1 MTFVI
6 ATAVAFGWLLVLA
19 GVRQG
24 HWLMVFGLVLA
35 RVFGSIGTRYFIEIG
50 LLLAV
55 AIGIDRILS
64 NSLKGSPFA
73 QRLPRWMPLA
83 GGLVGG
89 LMGLALGGNST
100 ITIYGSFLGALVAG
114 WVRGVGELRSMH
126 PLYWVSE
133 FARVLSLF
141 VSAVWLIF
149 RLT

>member
-24 HWLMVFGLVLA
+24 HWLMALGLLLA
-35 RVFGSIGTRYFIEIG
+35 RAAGSIGTRYFVEVG

-55 AIGIDRILS
+55 SIGFERILAA
-64 NSLKGSPFA
+64 SLQISPFA
-73 QRLPRWMPLA
+73 QRLPRWLPLA
-83 GGLVGG
+83 GGAIGG
-89 LMGLALGGNST
+89 MLGFAAGGNAT
-100 ITIYGSFLGALVAG
+100 IAVYGGFLGALVAG
-114 WVRGVGELRSMH
+114 WMRGIGEMRSAN
-126 PLYWVSE
+126 PLFWISE
-133 FARVLSLF
+133 FVRVLSLF

>member
-24 HWLMVFGLVLA
+24 HWLMAIGLILA
-35 RVFGSIGTRYFIEIG
+35 RAVGSIGTRYFIEVG

-55 AIGIDRILS
+55 AIGFERVLAA
-64 NSLKGSPFA
+64 SLQTSPFA
-73 QRLPRWMPLA
+73 QRLPRWLPLA
-83 GGLVGG
+83 GGVIGG
-89 LMGLALGGNST
+89 LLGLAAGGNST
-100 ITIYGSFLGALVAG
+100 VAVYGGFLGALVAG
-114 WVRGVGELRSMH
+114 WVRGVGEMRQAH
-126 PLYWVSE
+126 PLFWISE
-133 FARVLSLF
+133 FVRVLSLF

>member
-24 HWLMVFGLVLA
+24 HWLMVFGLLLA
-35 RVFGSIGTRYFIEIG
+35 RIVGSIGTRYFIEIG

-55 AIGIDRILS
+55 AIGFDRILS
-64 NSLKGSPFA
+64 NSLQGSPFA

-89 LMGLALGGNST
+89 LLGLALGGNST
-100 ITIYGSFLGALVAG
+100 VTIYGSFLGALVAG
-114 WVRGVGELRSMH
+114 WVRGIGEMRSMH